1 MENAKTSNG
10 VNANRRQ
17 EMAVQ
22 RDANIKRDIAKFTGD
37 SSKTINTNCTL
48 FDVKPREL
56 EQNNSTS
63 GATDTNSGATAR
75 NATIETSNPV
85 TQTLANVELAG
96 LYIKAYELEK
106 EKDLDEEEKENESD
120 RESK

>member
-22 RDANIKRDIAKFTGD
+22 RDAKIAKDIARFIGD

-48 FDVKPREL
+48 FDVNLREL
-56 EQNNSTS
+56 EQNNGAT
-63 GATDTNSGATAR
+63 GATDSNSGATTR
-75 NATIETSNPV
+75 NATVETSNPI

-106 EKDLDEEEKENESD
+106 EKDLDEEKDTD
-120 RESK
+120 RETK